1 MGDDFRNRRD
11 RAQNAGSVGGAST
24 QEERRVPGP
33 DRRQLIAGLLT
44 GVLTAIL
51 WGSWAVV
58 SRLGVTGALGVWDIC
73 LLRYGAS
80 TLVLLPWLLRR
91 RTITRDGIMGV
102 RWPGVAAL
110 TITGGLPYMLVV
122 LSGLA
127 EAPASRH
134 AVFGSG
140 VMPLMTLAL
149 SRLLLDERPSWRQIA
164 GTIVTTAGVMLTVLQ
179 AFRASDAPLGR
190 GDLLF
195 VVSAVMWASYTV
207 SARVHRVP
215 ALPAVVILTL
225 TGFVA
230 TMLIYPPVFGLR
242 FMQAPLAEILGQA
255 FYQGIVTGLVG
266 TLLYMRTGELLGA
279 SRAALFVALV
289 PPMVTLLAW
298 PVLAE
303 QPTPLSLA
311 GVALVSIGMTIA
323 VLRRG

>member
-1 MGDDFRNRRD
+1 MPP
-11 RAQNAGSVGGAST
+11 SVDAEST
-24 QEERRVPGP
+24 PEERGVAGLE
-33 DRRQLIAGLLT
+33 RRQLLAGLLT
-44 GVLTAIL
+44 GLLTALL

-73 LLRYGAS
+73 VLRYATS

-91 RTITRDGIMGV
+91 HTITRAGIMGV
-102 RWPGVAAL
+102 GWSGVAAL
-110 TITGGLPYMLVV
+110 AITGGLPYMLVV
-122 LSGLA
+122 FSGLA

-149 SRLLLDERPSWRQIA
+149 SRVLLDERPSWRQIL
-164 GTIVTTAGVMLTVLQ
+164 GTVVTSAGVLLTVLQ
-179 AFRASDAPLGR
+179 AFGAGDAPLGR
-190 GDLLF
+190 GDALF
-195 VVSAVMWASYTV
+195 VLSAVMWASYTV
-207 SARVHRVP
+207 AARVHRVP
-215 ALPAVVILTL
+215 ALPAVVILTV
-225 TGFVA
+225 TGFIA
-230 TMLIYPPVFGLR
+230 TLLVYPPVFGLR
-242 FMQAPLAEILGQA
+242 FAQAPLMEILGQA

-298 PVLAE
+298 PILGE
-303 QPTPLSLA
+303 QPTMLSLG
-311 GVALVSIGMTIA
+311 GVALVSVGMAIA